1 LDFTALSHIDMAGAN
16 ALRNIIDE
24 YCNIEVSIYITG
36 CSGKY
41 NIFNLKYIYKFIFV

>member
-1 LDFTALSHIDMAGAN
+1 LDFTALSHIDLAGAN

-41 NIFNLKYIYKFIFV
+41 IFNLEYKFIFV